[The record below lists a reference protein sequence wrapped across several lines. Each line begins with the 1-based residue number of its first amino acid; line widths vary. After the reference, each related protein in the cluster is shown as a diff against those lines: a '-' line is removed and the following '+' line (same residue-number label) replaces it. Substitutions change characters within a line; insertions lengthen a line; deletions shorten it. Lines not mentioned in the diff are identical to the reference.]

1 MVQFAGQMLPQ
12 GNPAAVGSLWVLAN
26 GANFSRF
33 TGGRGGGYFMRIG
46 WRSGMVGIGRFRIPT
61 SPGWVVLLDDNPA
74 GTTLPPDTPTAI
86 NPPTAPAGTVG
97 IAAIGAAQAAG
108 PVPVNGTVNPN
119 QPVQCAQVIAGV
131 PGSFTPVTVTGTTWT
146 GNVTCSVGSR
156 QIRVRLTNLNS
167 VFADSNTF
175 TVS

>member
-1 MVQFAGQMLPQ
+1 MAQFAGAMLPQ
-12 GNPAAVGSLWVLAN
+12 GNPAAVGPLWVLAN
-26 GANFSRF
+26 GANYSRF

-86 NPPTAPAGTVG
+86 NPPTGTPPIVAIAPV
-97 IAAIGAAQAAG
+97 GAAQAAG
-108 PVPVNGTVNPN
+108 PVAVSGNVSTN

-131 PGSFTPVTVTGTTWT
+131 PGAFTPMTVAGSTWN
-146 GNVTCSVGSR
+146 GNVTCSVGTR
-156 QIRVRLTNLNS
+156 QIRARLTNNTS
-167 VFADSNTF
+167 IYSDSNSF